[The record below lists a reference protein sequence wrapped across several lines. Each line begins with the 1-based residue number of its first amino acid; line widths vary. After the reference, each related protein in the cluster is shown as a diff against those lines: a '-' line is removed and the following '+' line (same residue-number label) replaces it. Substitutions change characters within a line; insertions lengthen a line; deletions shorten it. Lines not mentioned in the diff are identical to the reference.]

1 MQMDFSPP
9 RALGGR
15 KRNRIFALH
24 PSYAKAEH
32 YSASGKEG
40 GRGKKLPVK
49 VRVIMMG
56 SRICVRGRFPGLE
69 IELILEATAEMRK

>member
-1 MQMDFSPP
+1 MQMDFSAP
-9 RALGGR
+9 RAQGGR

-40 GRGKKLPVK
+40 GERQKIASQGQGDHDGVTNLRTRSV
-49 VRVIMMG
+49 
-56 SRICVRGRFPGLE
+56 SRFGNRIDS
-69 IELILEATAEMRK
+69 